1 MEFCKDEN
9 CLNRSESP
17 VDILVKNWGYEDLLP
32 ENIPIFDEVPY
43 HVHMFVGI
51 LLTVLGTYIR
61 MFLLK
66 KISSSYNQI

>member
-51 LLTVLGTYIR
+51 LLTVLGILEC
-61 MFLLK
+61 FF
-66 KISSSYNQI
+66 